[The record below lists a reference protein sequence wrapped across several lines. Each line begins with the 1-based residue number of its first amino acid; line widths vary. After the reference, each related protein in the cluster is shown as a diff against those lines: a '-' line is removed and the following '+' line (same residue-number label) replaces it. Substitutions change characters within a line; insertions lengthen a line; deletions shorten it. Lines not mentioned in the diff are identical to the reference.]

1 MNKFINFREG
11 QIHVTSYRRPEGQLT
26 TLDDLI
32 TCAVCAVEGS
42 SDGYL
47 TADFS
52 ADALCKHP
60 KACEFLNRYGVNC
73 GTRRGGTVMVLD
85 WDSFIVWADN
95 TVMLDIA

>member
-32 TCAVCAVEGS
+32 TCAIEGS
-42 SDGYL
+42 DDYL

-52 ADALCKHP
+52 AEALCKHP

-73 GTRRGGTVMVLD
+73 GTRRGGIVMVLD
-85 WDSFIVWADN
+85 WDSFIVVCADN

>member
-1 MNKFINFREG
+1 MNKFINYRDG

-32 TCAVCAVEGS
+32 TCAVEGS
-42 SDGYL
+42 DDYL

-60 KACEFLNRYGVNC
+60 KACEFLNQYGVNC
-73 GTRRGGTVMVLD
+73 GTRHGGIVMVLD
-85 WDSFIVWADN
+85 WDSFILVRADN
-95 TVMLDIA
+95 TVVLDIA

>member
-1 MNKFINFREG
+1 MHKFINFQNGRVN
-11 QIHVTSYRRPEGQLT
+11 VTSYRRPDHQLT

-32 TCAVCAVEGS
+32 TCAIAGS
-42 SDGYL
+42 GDYL

-60 KACEFLNRYGVNC
+60 KACEFLNRYGVKC
-73 GTRRGGTVMVLD
+73 GSRHGGTVMVLD

-95 TVMLDIA
+95 TVVLDIA

>member
-1 MNKFINFREG
+1 MHKFINFHNGR
-11 QIHVTSYRRPEGQLT
+11 INVTSYRRPEGQLT
-26 TLDDLI
+26 TLDDFI
-32 TCAVCAVEGS
+32 TCAVEG

-60 KACEFLNRYGVNC
+60 EACAFLNQYGVNC

-85 WDSFIVWADN
+85 WDSFIVVRAGN

>member
-32 TCAVCAVEGS
+32 TCAVEGS

-60 KACEFLNRYGVNC
+60 MAPEFLNRYGVNC
-73 GTRRGGTVMVLD
+73 GTRRGGTITVLD
-85 WDSFIVWADN
+85 WDSFIVLSAR

>member
-1 MNKFINFREG
+1 MHKFINFREG
-11 QIHVTSYRRPEGQLT
+11 RIHVTSYRRPEGQLT

-32 TCAVCAVEGS
+32 TCAIEGS
-42 SDGYL
+42 DDYL

-52 ADALCKHP
+52 AEALCKHP

-73 GTRRGGTVMVLD
+73 GTRRGGIVMVLD
-85 WDSFIVWADN
+85 WDAFIVVRADN

>member
-1 MNKFINFREG
+1 MHKFINFREG
-11 QIHVTSYRRPEGQLT
+11 QIHVTSYRRHEGQLT

-32 TCAVCAVEGS
+32 TCAIEGS
-42 SDGYL
+42 DDYL

-52 ADALCKHP
+52 AEALCKHP
-60 KACEFLNRYGVNC
+60 RACEFLNRYGVNC

-85 WDSFIVWADN
+85 WDSFIVVCADN

>member
-1 MNKFINFREG
+1 MHKFINFREG
-11 QIHVTSYRRPEGQLT
+11 QIHVTSYRRPDAQLT

-32 TCAVCAVEGS
+32 TCAIEGS

-60 KACEFLNRYGVNC
+60 AACEFLTRYGVNC
-73 GTRRGGTVMVLD
+73 GTRHGGIVMVLD
-85 WDSFIVWADN
+85 WDSFIVVRADN

>member
-1 MNKFINFREG
+1 MHKFINFHNGRVN
-11 QIHVTSYRRPEGQLT
+11 VTSYRRPEGQLT

-32 TCAVCAVEGS
+32 TCAVEG

-60 KACEFLNRYGVNC
+60 EAHAFLNRYGVKC
-73 GTRRGGTVMVLD
+73 GSRHGGTVMVLD
-85 WDSFIVWADN
+85 WDSFITRADN
-95 TVMLDIA
+95 TVVLDIA

>member
-32 TCAVCAVEGS
+32 TCAVEGS

-73 GTRRGGTVMVLD
+73 GTRRGGTMVLVLD
-85 WDSFIVWADN
+85 WDSFTVRADN

>member
-1 MNKFINFREG
+1 MHKFINFREG

-32 TCAVCAVEGS
+32 TCAVEG

-47 TADFS
+47 VAGFS

-60 KACEFLNRYGVNC
+60 QACEFLNRYGVNC
-73 GTRRGGTVMVLD
+73 GTRRDGTVMVLD
-85 WDSFIVWADN
+85 WDSFIVCADN
-95 TVMLDIA
+95 TVTVDIA

>member
-1 MNKFINFREG
+1 MHKFINFREG

-32 TCAVCAVEGS
+32 TCAIEGS
-42 SDGYL
+42 DDYL

-52 ADALCKHP
+52 AEALCKHP
-60 KACEFLNRYGVNC
+60 RACEFLNRYGVNC
-73 GTRRGGTVMVLD
+73 GTRRGGGIVMVLD
-85 WDSFIVWADN
+85 WDSFIVVRADN

>member
-1 MNKFINFREG
+1 MHKFINFHNGRVN
-11 QIHVTSYRRPEGQLT
+11 VTSYRRPEGQLT

-32 TCAVCAVEGS
+32 TCACAIEGS
-42 SDGYL
+42 DDYL

-60 KACEFLNRYGVNC
+60 LACEFLNRYGVNC

-85 WDSFIVWADN
+85 WDSFIVSPYN

>member
-26 TLDDLI
+26 TLDELI
-32 TCAVCAVEGS
+32 TCAVEGS
-42 SDGYL
+42 DDYL

-85 WDSFIVWADN
+85 WDSFIVVCADN

>member
-1 MNKFINFREG
+1 MHKFINFHNGRVNG
-11 QIHVTSYRRPEGQLT
+11 TSYRRPEGHLT

-32 TCAVCAVEGS
+32 TCAVEG

-60 KACEFLNRYGVNC
+60 EAHAFLNRYGVKC
-73 GTRRGGTVMVLD
+73 GSRHGGTVMVLD
-85 WDSFIVWADN
+85 WDSFIIRADN
-95 TVMLDIA
+95 TVVLDIA

>member
-1 MNKFINFREG
+1 MHKFINFREG
-11 QIHVTSYRRPEGQLT
+11 QIHVTSYRRPGAQLT

-32 TCAVCAVEGS
+32 TCAIEGS
-42 SDGYL
+42 EDGYL

-60 KACEFLNRYGVNC
+60 NACEFLNRYGVNC

-85 WDSFIVWADN
+85 WDSFIVSTYYN
-95 TVMLDIA
+95 TVVLDIA

>member
-1 MNKFINFREG
+1 MHKFINLHEG
-11 QIHVTSYRRPEGQLT
+11 RIHVTSYRRPEGQLT

-32 TCAVCAVEGS
+32 TCAVEG

-60 KACEFLNRYGVNC
+60 NAYEFLNQYGVNC
-73 GTRRGGTVMVLD
+73 GTRHGGTVMVLD
-85 WDSFIVWADN
+85 WDSFILVRADN
-95 TVMLDIA
+95 TVVLDIA

>member
-11 QIHVTSYRRPEGQLT
+11 QIHVTSYRRPDGQLT

-32 TCAVCAVEGS
+32 TCACAVEGS
-42 SDGYL
+42 DDYL

-60 KACEFLNRYGVNC
+60 QACEFLNRYGVNC
-73 GTRRGGTVMVLD
+73 GTRRGGGTVMVLD
-85 WDSFIVWADN
+85 WDSFVIRAN

>member
-1 MNKFINFREG
+1 MHKFINFHNGR
-11 QIHVTSYRRPEGQLT
+11 ITVTSYRRPDHQLT

-32 TCAVCAVEGS
+32 TCAVEG

-60 KACEFLNRYGVNC
+60 EAHAFLNRYGVKC
-73 GTRRGGTVMVLD
+73 GSRHGGTVMVLD
-85 WDSFIVWADN
+85 WDSFIIRADN
-95 TVMLDIA
+95 TVVLDIA

>member
-1 MNKFINFREG
+1 MHKFINFREG

-32 TCAVCAVEGS
+32 TCALEG

-52 ADALCKHP
+52 AGALCKHP
-60 KACEFLNRYGVNC
+60 RACEFLNRYGVNC
-73 GTRRGGTVMVLD
+73 GTRHGGTVMVLD
-85 WDSFIVWADN
+85 WDSFIVVCADN
-95 TVMLDIA
+95 TVMLDID

>member
-26 TLDDLI
+26 TFDDLI
-32 TCAVCAVEGS
+32 TCAVEGS
-42 SDGYL
+42 DDYL

-60 KACEFLNRYGVNC
+60 RACEFLNRYAVNC
-73 GTRRGGTVMVLD
+73 GTRHGGTVMVLD
-85 WDSFIVWADN
+85 WDSFIVVRADN
-95 TVMLDIA
+95 TVVLDIA